1 MTDVAQ
7 HEATIVRSARRE
19 WCEAGDLGSSE
30 QARQKVRALVKDH
43 TREHQEVEHN
53 SAQYTP
59 VAIEPRNPHQV
70 AHHIGTCDV
79 QDGQFYSK
87 EERCYQHSS
96 AVYHT
101 PVTFLRS
108 SSAQIL
114 WSCASEVRK
123 SIRYACICPNCSVWF
138 NEEMKFGISTF
149 VTDEGIAPR
158 ALARAIEERGFDSLF
173 IAEHTHIPLS
183 RKSPWPR
190 GGELPRRYY
199 RTLDPF
205 IALTAAAAAT
215 ERLLLGTGVALVIER
230 DPIITAKEVA
240 SLDLV
245 SRGRVIFGVGV
256 GWNRE
261 EMQNH
266 GTDPRTRGKLMDER
280 IRAMIEMWTNDEPEF
295 HGRYVDFDPIGIW
308 PKPVQKPYPPIYV
321 GGGSRA
327 FERIARFGDAWLA
340 NGLPP
345 GKLEPMLKELREVAG
360 RDVPVSVFN
369 ASSDR
374 KDLEAYAHLSVE
386 RVLLG
391 LPTLPESET
400 LKQLDDLA
408 QVATDI
414 R

>member
-1 MTDVAQ
+1 
-7 HEATIVRSARRE
+7 
-19 WCEAGDLGSSE
+19 
-30 QARQKVRALVKDH
+30 
-43 TREHQEVEHN
+43 
-53 SAQYTP
+53 
-59 VAIEPRNPHQV
+59 
-70 AHHIGTCDV
+70 
-79 QDGQFYSK
+79 
-87 EERCYQHSS
+87 
-96 AVYHT
+96 
-101 PVTFLRS
+101 
-108 SSAQIL
+108 
-114 WSCASEVRK
+114 
-123 SIRYACICPNCSVWF
+123 VWF
-138 NEEMKFGISTF
+138 NEEMNFGISTF
-149 VTDEGIAPR
+149 VTDEGIAPT

-205 IALTAAAAAT
+205 ITLTAAAAAT

-245 SRGRVIFGVGV
+245 SEGRVIFGIGV

-261 EMQNH
+261 EMENH
-266 GTDPRTRGKLMDER
+266 GTDPSIRGKLMDER
-280 IRAMIEMWTNDEPEF
+280 IRAMIEMWTKDEPEF

-308 PKPVQKPYPPIYV
+308 PKPLQKPYPPIYV
-321 GGGSRA
+321 GGGRKA
-327 FERIARFGDAWLA
+327 FERIAQFGDAWLA

-345 GKLEPMLKELREVAG
+345 DKLEAMLAELREVAG
-360 RDVPVSVFN
+360 SDVPVSVFN
-369 ASSDR
+369 ASSEPE
-374 KDLEAYAHLSVE
+374 DLQAYAQLGVE

-400 LKQLDDLA
+400 LKQLDKLA
-408 QVATDI
+408 QVATDT

>member
-1 MTDVAQ
+1 
-7 HEATIVRSARRE
+7 
-19 WCEAGDLGSSE
+19 
-30 QARQKVRALVKDH
+30 
-43 TREHQEVEHN
+43 
-53 SAQYTP
+53 
-59 VAIEPRNPHQV
+59 
-70 AHHIGTCDV
+70 
-79 QDGQFYSK
+79 
-87 EERCYQHSS
+87 
-96 AVYHT
+96 
-101 PVTFLRS
+101 
-108 SSAQIL
+108 
-114 WSCASEVRK
+114 
-123 SIRYACICPNCSVWF
+123 
-138 NEEMKFGISTF
+138 MKFGISTF
-149 VTDEGIAPR
+149 VTDEGIAPG

-205 IALTAAAAAT
+205 ITLTAAAGTA
-215 ERLLLGTGVALVIER
+215 ERLLLGTGVVLVVER

-245 SRGRVIFGVGV
+245 SGGRVFFGVGV

-261 EMQNH
+261 EMENH
-266 GTDPRTRGKLMDER
+266 GTDPRTRGKLTDER
-280 IRAMIEMWTNDEPEF
+280 IRAMIEMWTKEDPEF

-321 GGGSRA
+321 GGGRGA
-327 FERIARFGDAWLA
+327 FERVAQFGDAWLA

-345 GKLEPMLKELREVAG
+345 DKLEPMLGELREVAG
-360 RDVPVSVFN
+360 RDVPTTVFN
-369 ASSDR
+369 ASSDL
-374 KDLEAYAHLSVE
+374 KDLDEYRRLGVE

-400 LKQLDDLA
+400 LQQLDNLA
-408 QVATDI
+408 EIVTDS